1 MREIRF
7 GLYISLALLSIPFH
21 PLHAGAGTNPG
32 GALPVVGDAHNKL
45 ILMAVK
51 GYDGEVARVL
61 KFDLEVMGCKIV
73 PEGNAAYLLSGGNK
87 NSVNGILK
95 DAAGNFEFNKRY
107 NGGNLRQ
114 QAHAL
119 SNDVIKAITGRNGIA
134 HTRILYKMKTGPR
147 AYEVFV
153 SGYDGHQPVALTGDN
168 TIIES
173 PLWVP
178 GNGEVFYTS
187 WMKIGGVENTTV
199 IQHKMNNGARKVFCR
214 FKGLNTGGAVS
225 PQGEVAMVLSRGKN
239 PDIWVAPV
247 GWDFLKDIKGKQLRR
262 MCRTN
267 EAESGPAWSPDGK
280 WLCFATRAN
289 GRRMLVKV
297 AAVGGNMI
305 KIPTPGAINPTDP
318 AWSPDGKS
326 IAFTSQT
333 GKYFN
338 IFVAPAHGGKADLI
352 TSGEGPSWARNN
364 RNLIFTRRG
373 VNKRMLAIVDVPT
386 KQVKMLPAFTG
397 SASQPDWQK

>member
-1 MREIRF
+1 MRKTRLPLF
-7 GLYISLALLSIPFH
+7 VWALLFAVINPF
-21 PLHAGAGTNPG
+21 LHAGAGPNPDV
-32 GALPVVGDAHNKL
+32 ALQVLGDVHNKL
-45 ILMAVK
+45 IPIAVK
-51 GYDGEVARVL
+51 GYDGEVAQVL

-73 PEGNAAYLLSGGNK
+73 PEGGADYLLSGGNR

-95 DAAGNFEFNKRY
+95 DAAGNSGFNKRY

-119 SNDVIKAITGRNGIA
+119 SNDVIKAITGRDGIA

-153 SGYDGHQPVALTGDN
+153 SDYDGHQPVALTGDN
-168 TIIES
+168 TIVES
-173 PLWVP
+173 PLWAP

-187 WMKIGGVENTTV
+187 WMMIGGVVNTTV
-199 IQHKMNNGARKVFCR
+199 IQHKMNNGARTVFSR

-225 PQGEVAMVLSRGKN
+225 PQGEVAMVLSRAVN
-239 PDIWVAPV
+239 PDIWLAPV
-247 GWDFLKDIKGKQLRR
+247 GWDFLKDKQGKHLKQ

-267 EAESGPAWSPDGK
+267 ESESGPAWSPDGR
-280 WLCFATRAN
+280 WLCFATRSK

-297 AAVGGNMI
+297 AAAGGNMI
-305 KIPTPGAINPTDP
+305 KISTPGAINPTDP
-318 AWSPDGKS
+318 AWSPDGKL

-333 GKYFN
+333 GKFFN
-338 IFVAPAHGGKADLI
+338 IFVVPVNGGKAELI
-352 TSGEGPSWARNN
+352 VAGEGPSWAQNS

-386 KQVKMLPAFTG
+386 KQVKMLPAFLG

>member
-1 MREIRF
+1 MRKARLPLFAWLFCFAFINMC
-7 GLYISLALLSIPFH
+7 
-21 PLHAGAGTNPG
+21 LHAGAVINPG
-32 GALPVVGDAHNKL
+32 GALPVVGDAQNKL
-45 ILMAVK
+45 IPMAIK

-73 PEGNAAYLLSGGNK
+73 PEGDAAHLLEGGNR
-87 NSVNGILK
+87 NFVRGILK
-95 DAAGNFEFNKRY
+95 DAAGNFRFNQRY

-119 SNDVIKAITGRNGIA
+119 SNDVIKAIMGHNGIA

-147 AYEVFV
+147 AEEFFV
-153 SGYDGHQPVALTGDN
+153 SDYDGHQPKALTADN
-168 TIIES
+168 VLAAL
-173 PLWVP
+173 PRWAP

-187 WMKIGGVENTTV
+187 WMNIGGVENTTV
-199 IQHKMNNGARKVFCR
+199 IRHKMNNGVRTVFSR

-239 PDIWVAPV
+239 PDIWVAPA
-247 GWDFLKDIKGKQLRR
+247 GWNFLKDKKGKQLKQ
-262 MCRTN
+262 MCRTR

-289 GRRMLVKV
+289 GRRILVKV
-297 AAVGGNMI
+297 AAAGGNMI
-305 KIPTPGAINPTDP
+305 RIPTPGAINPSGA

-326 IAFTSQT
+326 IAFTSQA
-333 GKYFN
+333 GKFFN
-338 IFVAPAHGGKADLI
+338 IFVVSVNGGKAELI
-352 TSGEGPSWARNN
+352 TAGEGPSWAPNN

-373 VNKRMLAIVDVPT
+373 VNKRSLAIVDVPT
-386 KQVKMLPAFTG
+386 KQVKILPAVRG
-397 SASQPDWQK
+397 SASQPDWQR